1 MGKGFFKKL
10 VSLSLALT
18 LLVSYSITA
27 GALFEVQTPLNS
39 ESAYLVSLD
48 TDTVIY
54 KKNETQKMY
63 PASLTKIMTAILTLE
78 KVTDIDTVVTAPAYI
93 YDELFGKN
101 ASTADIRKGE
111 NISVREL
118 LYALLLPSACEAASI
133 LAEYVGGGS
142 VDNFVAMMNERAAQ
156 LGATTKSQIL
166 SSPLSYSTGAS
177 IITAVSFCVL

>member
-63 PASLTKIMTAILTLE
+63 PASLTKI
-78 KVTDIDTVVTAPAYI
+78 
-93 YDELFGKN
+93 
-101 ASTADIRKGE
+101 KGDRYRHCGYR
-111 NISVREL
+111 S
-118 LYALLLPSACEAASI
+118 
-133 LAEYVGGGS
+133 
-142 VDNFVAMMNERAAQ
+142 
-156 LGATTKSQIL
+156 
-166 SSPLSYSTGAS
+166 
-177 IITAVSFCVL
+177 CVHL